1 MDVAPSRR
9 IKQGTEI
16 PTSVFCDMGTV
27 ESLES
32 FSRAPPKWW
41 LKRTTDLDVERGP
54 EWLKTT
60 ICLHPVGL

>member
-1 MDVAPSRR
+1 MDVPPSRR
-9 IKQGTEI
+9 IRQGSEI
-16 PTSVFCDMGTV
+16 PTSVDFG
-27 ESLES
+27 SLAS

-41 LKRTTDLDVERGP
+41 LQRITDLDVERGP